1 MGAGPDERQ
10 QALNEVG
17 GALRA
22 LAANL
27 IDIVRG
33 AGKPLQLSP
42 HVDSFVA
49 ALGDFERS
57 RGRPKAWEFA
67 EMLRVDIE
75 PKGPAPKSEEE
86 MAELYAQH
94 AIVQAS
100 LRLATTRLLGQDA
113 EAAQALAE
121 LHGALS
127 GFEET
132 KRRIEKRRDEIK
144 KHNVASRQAP
154 EATRRSS

>member
-10 QALNEVG
+10 QALDEVG
-17 GALRA
+17 VALRT

-75 PKGPAPKSEEE
+75 PKDPAPKSEEE
-86 MAELYAQH
+86 LAELYAQH

-100 LRLATTRLLGQDA
+100 LQLARTRLLGQEA
-113 EAAQALAE
+113 EAAEALAE
-121 LHGALS
+121 LHGALR
-127 GFEET
+127 GLEET
-132 KRRIEKRRDEIK
+132 KRKI
-144 KHNVASRQAP
+144 ASRRGDPAEHTVAPLQAP
-154 EATRRSS
+154 EATRRSN

>member
-10 QALNEVG
+10 QGLNEVG
-17 GALRA
+17 VALRT

-33 AGKPLQLSP
+33 AGKPLQLSR

-57 RGRPKAWEFA
+57 MGHPKAWEFA

-86 MAELYAQH
+86 MAELYVQH

-100 LRLATTRLLGQDA
+100 LQLATARLLGQEA
-113 EAAQALAE
+113 EAAEVHAE
-121 LHGALS
+121 LHRALS
-127 GFEET
+127 GLEET
-132 KRRIEKRRDEIK
+132 KRKIANRRDDGE
-144 KHNVASRQAP
+144 S
-154 EATRRSS
+154 T

>member
-1 MGAGPDERQ
+1 MAVERDERQ

-17 GALRA
+17 GALRR

-33 AGKPLQLSP
+33 AGKPLQLSL
-42 HVDSFVA
+42 HVDIFIA
-49 ALGDFERS
+49 ALGDFEKTM
-57 RGRPKAWEFA
+57 GHPKAREFA

-75 PKGPAPKSEEE
+75 PTVPAPKSEEQL
-86 MAELYAQH
+86 AEIYAQH

-100 LRLATTRLLGQDA
+100 LRLATTRLLGQEV

-121 LHGALS
+121 LHGALT

-132 KRRIEKRRDEIK
+132 KRRIEKRRDKIERQD
-144 KHNVASRQAP
+144 VASREAP
-154 EATRRSS
+154 EAIRR

>member
-1 MGAGPDERQ
+1 MGPGPDERQ
-10 QALNEVG
+10 QALKEVS

-33 AGKPLQLSP
+33 VGKPLQLSL

-57 RGRPKAWEFA
+57 MGHPKAWEFA

-94 AIVQAS
+94 AIIQAS
-100 LRLATTRLLGQDA
+100 LRLATTRLLGQETEAA
-113 EAAQALAE
+113 EAIAE
-121 LHGALS
+121 LHRAL
-127 GFEET
+127 GGLEET
-132 KRRIEKRRDEIK
+132 KRRI
-144 KHNVASRQAP
+144 
-154 EATRRSS
+154 ATRRDDGEIT